1 MKKIILPLISSM
13 LFASNLDT
21 AMLEL
26 TNKHYDN
33 AINLLKQQKETKQID
48 FLLGKAYYERHLTYT
63 DYSIALKYL
72 SKAQTKQSF
81 YYIGKLYQNGLG
93 VEKNIQEAMRYY
105 NLANTK
111 EANYALAK
119 LYLDGKEVIKNKK
132 IALVLLKES
141 AKKGYNKAQF
151 LLGKLYLTENDIVE
165 QDFREAAKWLYLS
178 AYNGNSE
185 AKKLWDKY
193 KLYRYQ

>member
-1 MKKIILPLISSM
+1 MRKLILPLITSA

-21 AMLEL
+21 AMLAL
-26 TNKHYDN
+26 TNKNYN
-33 AINLLKQQKETKQID
+33 EAIKLLKQQKETKQID

-72 SKAQTKQSF
+72 NKAKTKQSF

-93 VEKNIQEAMRYY
+93 VEKNIQEAIRYY

-111 EANYALAK
+111 EAKYTLGK
-119 LYLDGKEVIKNKK
+119 LYLEGKEVIKNKK
-132 IALVLLKES
+132 LALKLLKEA
-141 AKKGYNKAQF
+141 AKKGCEKAQF
-151 LLGKLYLTENDIVE
+151 ILGKLYLTENDIVE
-165 QDFREAAKWLYLS
+165 QDFRKAAKWLYLS
-178 AYNGNSE
+178 AHNGNLE
-185 AKKLWDKY
+185 AKKLWNKY